1 MSDGLAEVIAAQT
14 VLSHA
19 DGEKGKIWVRGHRIG
34 ELVARYGYEGTIAL
48 LWEGF
53 AGDDL
58 TRAGVRAQLGLARKL
73 ASSRLDDWL
82 AAAKRR
88 PLIEGVR
95 MALAALPEDSNAATI
110 AATLP
115 VAVAALLRLRRG
127 NAPVAPDDTL
137 TTAADFLRMLHGA
150 PADQKFV
157 QALDAY
163 LTAVIDN
170 GLGTSTFAARVII
183 STRASLVSAILGAYG
198 AFTGSLHG
206 GAPALALD
214 MLDAIS
220 QAGDIVPGSSVP

>member
-1 MSDGLAEVIAAQT
+1 MRDGLAQVIAAQT

-34 ELVARYGYEGTIAL
+34 ELVARYGCEGTIAL

-53 AGDDL
+53 GGDDL
-58 TRAGVRAQLGLARKL
+58 TRAGVLAQLGLARKL
-73 ASSRLDDWL
+73 AFSRLDDWL

-95 MALAALPEDSNAATI
+95 MALAALPEDSDAATI

-115 VAVAALLRLRRG
+115 VAVAALLRVRQG
-127 NAPVAPDDTL
+127 TAPVAPDDTL
-137 TTAADFLRMLHGA
+137 TTAADFLHMLHGA
-150 PADQKFV
+150 PADKKFV

>member
-1 MSDGLAEVIAAQT
+1 M
-14 VLSHA
+14 
-19 DGEKGKIWVRGHRIG
+19 
-34 ELVARYGYEGTIAL
+34 
-48 LWEGF
+48 
-53 AGDDL
+53 
-58 TRAGVRAQLGLARKL
+58 
-73 ASSRLDDWL
+73 
-82 AAAKRR
+82 
-88 PLIEGVR
+88 
-95 MALAALPEDSNAATI
+95 
-110 AATLP
+110 
-115 VAVAALLRLRRG
+115 AALLCVRQG
-127 NAPVAPDDTL
+127 AAPVAPDDTL
-137 TTAADFLRMLHGA
+137 ATAADFLHMLHGA
-150 PADQKFV
+150 PADKKFV